1 MGKPEYK
8 KYRNNMNICITA
20 EQHKEIVKRA
30 DKNES
35 SIAEYVRD
43 IVFPK

>member
-8 KYRNNMNICITA
+8 KYKDSMNICITA
-20 EQHKEIVKRA
+20 EQKKEIVGRA
-30 DKNES
+30 NKNES
-35 SIAEYVRD
+35 SIAEYVRN